1 MSWLTVHTD
10 TECCYLSTTGRRS
23 GRVHEVEIWFGV
35 VGDTLYL
42 ISGNGPSADWY
53 RNAIA
58 SPSVTVRID
67 GDIRDGVARQV
78 QDPSERRG
86 VGELMGAKYPWDGD
100 PSIGLTFEAW
110 CFDVPL
116 LAIDGW
122 QERERFER

>member
-1 MSWLTVHTD
+1 MNWLTAHAD
-10 TECCYLSTTGRRS
+10 TECCYLSTTGRHS

-35 VGDTLYL
+35 VDDTLYL
-42 ISGNGPSADWY
+42 ISGNGPDADWY

-67 GDIRDGVARQV
+67 GDVRVGVARPV
-78 QDPSERRG
+78 QDPSERHRI
-86 VGELMGAKYPWDGD
+86 GELMGAKYPWDGD

-116 LAIDGW
+116 LAVAGW
-122 QERERFER
+122 QEQERPER